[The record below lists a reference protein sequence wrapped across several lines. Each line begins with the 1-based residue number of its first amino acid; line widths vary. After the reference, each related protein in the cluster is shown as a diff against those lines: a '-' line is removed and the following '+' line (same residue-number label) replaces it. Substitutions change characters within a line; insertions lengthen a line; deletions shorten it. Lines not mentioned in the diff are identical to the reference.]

1 MTEQRAH
8 YNAGPEADAPATP
21 FHYLET
27 SATPEAV
34 EAALEAAG
42 ITAKVRAVHLQ
53 RAARVTGHV
62 IAGYPDE
69 RQRLNAHDTA
79 LRWIGEQYQE
89 SRREAQL

>member
-1 MTEQRAH
+1 MS
-8 YNAGPEADAPATP
+8 P
-21 FHYLET
+21 FYYLET
-27 SATPEAV
+27 DASPEAV

-42 ITAKVRAVHLQ
+42 IRAEVKAAHLQ
-53 RAARVTGHV
+53 RAAKVVGHV

-89 SRREAQL
+89 SRKEAAQ